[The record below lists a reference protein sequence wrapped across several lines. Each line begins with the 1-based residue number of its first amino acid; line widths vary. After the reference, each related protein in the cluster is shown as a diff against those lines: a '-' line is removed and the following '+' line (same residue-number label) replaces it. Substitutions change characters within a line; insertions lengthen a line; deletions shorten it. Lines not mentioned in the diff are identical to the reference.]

1 MAETTN
7 SVEHQTIINNVE
19 YTLQSRT
26 VAQDNGERYE
36 EYRVLLEGK
45 EIKSWTRGN
54 VIRYFSL

>member
-1 MAETTN
+1 MPETTN

-26 VAQDNGERYE
+26 IAQDNGEHYE